1 MNIGFRKPVPSVGKY
16 ITKFKQ
22 HKSTTGHYGKNHST
36 LHIGWIKALN
46 TGKQDTDSGP
56 QIEKPFHN
64 LPKEES

>member
-36 LHIGWIKALN
+36 LHIG
-46 TGKQDTDSGP
+46 
-56 QIEKPFHN
+56 
-64 LPKEES
+64 